1 MSLVCYLTR
10 RACSQFIA
18 QELPLP
24 KGSRIE
30 SHVANCAGCREYVR
44 ELSSLTM
51 DLDRHLSIPVPEMR
65 FIEPI
70 WERVKPSPRPARWS
84 GLSLAGAAVCG
95 LACGWF
101 AWRLATLPRTQPS
114 ENRIAGVTGS
124 LPDPDRPKGPQFS
137 PVPDLPPT
145 RDPTKMVEL
154 SPTPVRHFWPR
165 ARRTHDPV
173 YTALRSRAAKHQLQE
188 DVASSNRWR
197 DSGRLLEAQGDPG
210 LANVA
215 YQAEYQEHPSDESA
229 FDVGRS
235 AEESGDM
242 EQAMNVYAG
251 LLEAAD
257 AKSRPQKGW
266 NP

>member
-95 LACGWF
+95 LASHYPAESVAAQRGLVQLLFHRGC
-101 AWRLATLPRTQPS
+101 S
-114 ENRIAGVTGS
+114 GS
-124 LPDPDRPKGPQFS
+124 RQETIVHWSIRSVRRGEGPK
-137 PVPDLPPT
+137 
-145 RDPTKMVEL
+145 E
-154 SPTPVRHFWPR
+154 
-165 ARRTHDPV
+165 
-173 YTALRSRAAKHQLQE
+173 
-188 DVASSNRWR
+188 
-197 DSGRLLEAQGDPG
+197 
-210 LANVA
+210 
-215 YQAEYQEHPSDESA
+215 
-229 FDVGRS
+229 
-235 AEESGDM
+235 
-242 EQAMNVYAG
+242 
-251 LLEAAD
+251 
-257 AKSRPQKGW
+257 
-266 NP
+266 